1 MGAWSDAVIC
11 PQCRHRD
18 DRGLHL
24 RTLDAELRCACGA
37 RFDRR
42 HGVAQLVAGP
52 PLGLDDDDGTR
63 LHLSIYLDAHHG
75 DRTTPAAAGPTF
87 GLAPL
92 LAKVTARATTPVA
105 RAVELGCSVGR
116 ITAAL
121 AAGAAE
127 TIGLDLHLGA
137 LRAARQ
143 LLDGA
148 PLTYPRRHLGG
159 RAHAATIAAAA
170 PAANVHLLCADAL
183 DPPLAPGCADRVV
196 AFGMLDSVAS
206 PRGLLAVLDGLC
218 APGGELLLATPY
230 AWTPGLVDDDPLL
243 GGDDPAAGLR
253 AILEGGERLRGR
265 YVIEDEAELP
275 WVLRRDARSATTY
288 QCHYLRARRE

>member
-1 MGAWSDAVIC
+1 M
-11 PQCRHRD
+11 
-18 DRGLHL
+18 HL
-24 RTLDAELRCACGA
+24 RTLDEVTGALRCGCGA
-37 RFDRR
+37 TFALD
-42 HGVAQLVAGP
+42 GDVAVLGDEPAAGT
-52 PLGLDDDDGTR
+52 GADDATA

-75 DRTTPAAAGPTF
+75 DRTTPPAIGPTF

-92 LAKVTARATTPVA
+92 LAKVAARASAPVA

-121 AAGAAE
+121 AAGADE
-127 TIGLDLHLGA
+127 TIGVDLHLGA
-137 LRAARQ
+137 LRHAAT
-143 LLDGA
+143 LLAGA

-159 RAHAATIAAAA
+159 RNHAATIAASQ
-170 PAANVHLLCADAL
+170 PASGVRLLCADAL
-183 DPPLAPGCADRVV
+183 DPPLAPACADRVV

-218 APGGELLLATPY
+218 APGGEVLLATPF
-230 AWTPGLVDDDPLL
+230 AWTPGVVDDDPLL
-243 GGDDPAAGLR
+243 GTDDPAAGLR
-253 AILEGGERLRGR
+253 TLLERGDRLRGR

-275 WVLRRDARSATTY
+275 WMLRRDARSATTY